1 MIGLGHGPG
10 LDSLPNHPVAS
21 CLTAMEMQDS
31 TAASVDEKG
40 TIEGE
45 TSKKVGADTK
55 EAFYATS
62 IQMQIRRE
70 QLSELSLPAD
80 NEIPSYAT
88 SAPSSS
94 SRPLKAHALLEHI
107 DFFLL
112 PLLRTDLPVVRDAL
126 RKYLKSFKP
135 SMFPVANAENKM
147 VINKLEER
155 FVTMDELCFLF
166 PVDYKDVVNHLAKHL
181 GTYVHMSLG
190 YLTLLL
196 ASMLVLVHPSIH
208 PFIYMK
214 VVM

>member
-45 TSKKVGADTK
+45 TSKKVGADAK

-126 RKYLKSFKP
+126 GKYLNSFKP
-135 SMFPVANAENKM
+135 SMFPVTNAENKM

-181 GTYVHMSLG
+181 GTYAHMS
-190 YLTLLL
+190 
-196 ASMLVLVHPSIH
+196 P
-208 PFIYMK
+208 
-214 VVM
+214 